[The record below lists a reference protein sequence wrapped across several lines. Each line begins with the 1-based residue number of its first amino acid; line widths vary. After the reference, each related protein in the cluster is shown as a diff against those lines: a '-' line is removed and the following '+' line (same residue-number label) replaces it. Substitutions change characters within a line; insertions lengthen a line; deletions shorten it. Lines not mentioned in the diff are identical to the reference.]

1 MPGSK
6 RFVSVTRDKQKR
18 ISKDCSTTSPSS
30 ALSLPTLCT
39 CASGIHSMST
49 SASMRSTGFVSP
61 DGRSQFLERSIG
73 LDQAR
78 SHINR
83 TGKQKV
89 SRVRIST
96 VESDT
101 TASAN
106 IYQFVV
112 ERCNSHTDISPP
124 HWWKPGQKYISQ
136 TFNRL
141 RNDPRNTAAMKW
153 AMLGKLHGRRGVYYE
168 HVEHSLTISSCL
180 EDRYY
185 KI

>member
-30 ALSLPTLCT
+30 VLSLPTLCT

-78 SHINR
+78 SHINSI
-83 TGKQKV
+83 GKQKV
-89 SRVRIST
+89 SRFCIST

-124 HWWKPGQKYISQ
+124 DAQAIDCLH
-136 TFNRL
+136 NCL
-141 RNDPRNTAAMKW
+141 CNDCNTVGVKW
-153 AMLGKLHGRRGVYYE
+153 AALGQSHSVVYNAIMI
-168 HVEHSLTISSCL
+168 TIC
-180 EDRYY
+180 
-185 KI
+185 